1 MDVYEGI
8 ARNKSQI
15 SATAGGMI
23 GEANRQA
30 NRSKVYYGLPKEPGK
45 ADSYFSKIKIP
56 VDLYLFLLLFVNEI
70 L

>member
-45 ADSYFSKIKIP
+45 AESYFSKIKIP
-56 VDLYLFLLLFVNEI
+56 VDLYLFLLLCNC
-70 L
+70 